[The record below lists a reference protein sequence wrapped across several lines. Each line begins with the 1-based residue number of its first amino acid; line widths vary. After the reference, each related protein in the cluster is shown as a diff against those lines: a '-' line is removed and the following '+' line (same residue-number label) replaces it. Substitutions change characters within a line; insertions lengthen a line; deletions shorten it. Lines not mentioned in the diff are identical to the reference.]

1 MSCNHTSGTLKIL
14 VGANVL
20 LDTLTRLTG
29 CTALLAQNVAGSSEL
44 TAIAYLLN
52 AITDDLYKEV
62 KTCVDVE
69 AELRKRNRRRLEAM
83 G

>member
-14 VGANVL
+14 VDADGLLGA
-20 LDTLTRLTG
+20 LTRLTG
-29 CTALLAQNVAGSSEL
+29 CAALLAQNVAGSSEL

-62 KTCVDVE
+62 KACVDVE
-69 AELRKRNRRRLEAM
+69 VEARKHSCRRREVT